1 MNNAKLKLLIV
12 IGLMVMLS
20 ACGAQSTGQSG
31 NSNDQEA
38 KEIRIGYQV
47 IPNAELLAKSL
58 GLFEKNFKGI
68 KVTLKQFDSARD
80 VNTAMASGGID
91 VGLIGSSSVATG
103 VAQNLPYQVIW
114 LHDVIGDNEA
124 LVVNKDQ
131 DIQSIQDVVGK
142 KIAVPFGSTTHY
154 SFLSALKVNNI
165 DPSQLTLLDM
175 QPQDMLAAYK
185 QGHID
190 GGYVW
195 YPILGN
201 MLQSNGEIIL
211 TSRNLAKEG
220 IITADVGVASQSF
233 LEEHPDLVQTYIETL
248 DQAVQFY
255 RISKV
260 QAVKAMAKELN
271 VSEADAEL
279 YMSQLIW
286 LDASEQASDEYLGTS
301 QEKGAFAQALK
312 DTGEFMVTQKTI
324 SSAPSVDRYMEAIR
338 AEFVTQAALE

>member
-1 MNNAKLKLLIV
+1 MNSAKLKLLIV

-58 GLFEKNFKGI
+58 GLFEENFKGV

-91 VGLIGSSSVATG
+91 IGLIGSSSVATG

-131 DIQSIQDVVGK
+131 GIKSIHDVIGK

-154 SFLSALKVNNI
+154 SFLSALKVNDI

-195 YPILGN
+195 YPILGSI
-201 MLQSNGEIIL
+201 LQSNGEILL
-211 TSRNLAKEG
+211 TSRDLAKEG
-220 IITADVGVASQSF
+220 IITADVCVASKTF
-233 LEEHPDLVQTYIETL
+233 IEEHPDLVQKYIETL
-248 DQAVQFY
+248 DQSVKFY
-255 RISKV
+255 RSSKDE
-260 QAVKAMAKELN
+260 AVKAMAKELN
-271 VSEADAEL
+271 VSEPEAEL

-286 LDASEQASDEYLGTS
+286 LDASEQASHEYLGTS
-301 QEKGAFAQALK
+301 EKKGAFANALM
-312 DTGEFMVTQKTI
+312 DTGEFMVIQKTI
-324 SSAPSVDRYMEAIR
+324 PSAPPIDIYKEAIR
-338 AEFVTQAALE
+338 AEFVTQTATQ